1 MSKTRSEKE
10 KQSVGKKITKI
21 LAIIGIVIVCLILCF
36 LIAAYSIYRHY
47 YGKINYVPPTATTE
61 EIIYDIPFETDDMPI
76 TDEPTVPPSVPIT
89 DMPTTGDQPPITGD
103 QPPTTTPPPATTT
116 APPYTPPKVDTDKG
130 MQFGSHIR
138 NILLIGTDARTASD
152 RGRSDTM
159 MLVTINE
166 KTGQIVMTSF
176 LRDIYLH
183 IPVIDSYNRINAAY
197 AAGGVSLLTKTI
209 KENFNIQIDQYIRIN
224 FSGFE
229 NIIDYMGGVDV
240 NLSQAE
246 IDFVGLEGSA
256 TPGMVHL
263 DGKHALN
270 YCRCRYVSLDGEGGD
285 FARTLRQRRVM
296 NLLFDKLKG
305 LSVFEIGSLLDEFL
319 PQVTTNIS
327 SSEMLS
333 LLTKAPTYLSYEIKS
348 YRLPVDGSWKYS
360 TIHGMSVLSLNFD
373 KNIVALEKIING
385 KYD

>member
-1 MSKTRSEKE
+1 MSKKRSEKE
-10 KQSVGKKITKI
+10 KQSVGQKIAKI
-21 LAIIGIVIVCLILCF
+21 LAIIGIVIFCLILCL
-36 LIAAYSIYRHY
+36 LIAAYSIYHHY

-61 EIIYDIPFETDDMPI
+61 EIIYDIPFETDDLPI
-76 TDEPTVPPSVPIT
+76 TDEPIEPPSVPIT
-89 DMPTTGDQPPITGD
+89 DQPTTGDQTPI
-103 QPPTTTPPPATTT
+103 TTTPSPATTT
-116 APPYTPPKVDTDKG
+116 APPYTPPKVDTDKV

-159 MLVTINE
+159 MLVTIND
-166 KTGQIVMTSF
+166 KTGQIIMTSF

-209 KENFNIQIDQYIRIN
+209 KENFNIQIDQYIRVN

-229 NIIDYMGGVDV
+229 HIIDYMGGIDVD
-240 NLSQAE
+240 LSQAE
-246 IDFVGLEGSA
+246 INFVGLEGSA

-285 FARTLRQRRVM
+285 FARTLRQRNVM
-296 NLLFDKLKG
+296 NILFEKLQG
-305 LSVFEIGSLLDEFL
+305 MSVLEIGGLLDEFL
-319 PQVTTNIS
+319 PQVTTNINS
-327 SSEMLS
+327 NEMLM
-333 LLTKAPTYLSYEIKS
+333 LLTKAPTYLSYEIRS

-360 TIHGMSVLSLNFD
+360 SVHGMSVLSLNFD
-373 KNIVALEKIING
+373 KNIAALEKIING